1 LKDGGGSGG
10 GGFLKPPPSH
20 WGVGGWLRKDRSQNQ
35 LPSSVRNPVS
45 STRPFPPS
53 LSANPF
59 RELRNLFC
67 RLPLPTFLHNTI
79 GCSPWRPE
87 AVYSTVMESGLELIA
102 FSRTF
107 CSQVFLTERHKAL
120 LCRVNKTI
128 SRLSDSSLFFTS
140 FKTKR

>member
-1 LKDGGGSGG
+1 MVAREQRTE
-10 GGFLKPPPSH
+10 P
-20 WGVGGWLRKDRSQNQ
+20 VARLRVYH
-35 LPSSVRNPVS
+35 PIT
-45 STRPFPPS
+45 STCPFPPS

-87 AVYSTVMESGLELIA
+87 AVYSTVMESWWRLIA

-107 CSQVFLTERHKAL
+107 CSQVFLKNRKAQGPSMQGEQDYL
-120 LCRVNKTI
+120 PVIRFQSPLHLIQNEKITH
-128 SRLSDSSLFFTS
+128 RLG
-140 FKTKR
+140 TKDVCS